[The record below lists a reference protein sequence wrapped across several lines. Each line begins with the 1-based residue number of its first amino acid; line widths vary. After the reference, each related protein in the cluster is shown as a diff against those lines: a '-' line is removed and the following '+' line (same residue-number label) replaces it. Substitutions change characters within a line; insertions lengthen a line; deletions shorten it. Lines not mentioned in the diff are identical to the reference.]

1 MKKCL
6 SAIGMVA
13 LAMIFGVTATF
24 AAETRGLSVI
34 VKDPATGQPAGE
46 VKLYGKAYAVLIGI
60 DKYSDPEIPR
70 LKNAVSDALG
80 IRKVLEQRFK
90 FDQFITLYDEEA
102 TQKRIMELFK
112 DELADKVSEEDAV
125 FVFWAG
131 HGTQQENTKYG
142 DLGYLIPY
150 DGSWKRHS
158 RNISM
163 ETIKTDISKS
173 LKARH
178 IFYVMDACYGGLMTD
193 KRAINPQTNRDLKAL
208 QQLAKEDVRQVL
220 TAGSKGEQVLDG
232 IRGHSVFTTRL
243 IEALEAAGDFI
254 TANEIQAI
262 ISRNVIS
269 DALKLNHNQTPQ
281 YGKLYGQGD
290 FVFVPSQEYQLAAK
304 QEEIDRIRR
313 ATLQTRDESDKVQK
327 QIAADE
333 ALLERARKAGDERK
347 QQEINLALQKKQATL
362 KLEEAKRREGEDQL
376 RRAEQEAVELKK
388 IEEERQLAVLEARRQ
403 EQRIKVEEG
412 LRQSELQRLETEQ
425 QQKKADE
432 EKNLALLRKQ
442 GAEKRKKAMEA
453 ASSVLSIEAAVQ
465 EIRSAD
471 VRIAEITKEY
481 DAEEQRLKA
490 GADKRLAEKLD
501 LLKQGFDRRV
511 ADLKSRTVTLPVA
524 KPVIEP
530 RGEFETK
537 AEYEARVSK
546 TNEEYQGRLADASSV
561 GNKARQAEEDARA
574 QGERQAREQHEKDL
588 AAIIGRIAAGREEA
602 SDPFRKRIA
611 TIAAKEYPVSS
622 AAMKLDIGT
631 YNPDE
636 GWFPFSITSSSNMV
650 ELSLE
655 GKIQISRDAARQFK
669 QHYTAGLVR
678 PEVMMKIGNKK
689 PVRLALVNDGVASD
703 SKNHLMVELDGNFM
717 TLEERDREWRERMT
731 FTDPSTGLMWAR
743 QDNGADIN
751 WENAKS
757 YCDNYSVP
765 GVTGWR
771 MPTRD
776 ELERLYA
783 SNGHKGKIELTAN
796 ERTWVWA
803 SETRGSEAYKFNF
816 TFGKR
821 YWNLQAGTYYNR
833 ALPVRSSK

>member
-13 LAMIFGVTATF
+13 LAMVVLPMLIGVPTAF
-24 AAETRGLSVI
+24 AIETRGLSVI

-70 LKNAVSDALG
+70 LKNAVSDAKG

-112 DELADKVSEEDAV
+112 DELADKVAVDDAV

-131 HGTQQENTKYG
+131 HGTQQENITYG
-142 DLGYLIPY
+142 DIGYLIPY
-150 DGSWKRHS
+150 DGSWKRQS

-178 IFYVMDACYGGLMTD
+178 VFYGMDACYGGLMTD

-232 IRGHSVFTTRL
+232 IRGHSVFTARL
-243 IEALEAAGDFI
+243 IEALEATGDFI

-269 DALKLNHNQTPQ
+269 DALKLGHNQTPQ

-290 FVFVPSQEYQLAAK
+290 FVFVPSKEYQFAEK
-304 QEEIDRIRR
+304 QEEIERIRR
-313 ATLQTRDESDKVQK
+313 ATLQTRDESDRMQK

-347 QQEINLALQKKQATL
+347 QQEINHELQKKQASF
-362 KLEEAKRREGEDQL
+362 KLEEVKRRAQEDQL
-376 RRAEQEAVELKK
+376 RQAEQVAAELKK
-388 IEEERQLAVLEARRQ
+388 IENERQRIIEEARLQ

-412 LRQSELQRLETEQ
+412 LRQSELQRLEMEQ

-432 EKNLALLRKQ
+432 EKKLALLRKQ
-442 GAEKRKKAMEA
+442 GEENRKKAMEA
-453 ASSVLSIEAAVQ
+453 VSSVLSIEAAVQ

-471 VRIAEITKEY
+471 ARIAEIIKEY
-481 DAEEQRLKA
+481 DAEETRLKA
-490 GADKRLAEKLD
+490 GADKRRAEKLE
-501 LLKQGFDRRV
+501 LLKQGFDRRM
-511 ADLKSRTVTLPVA
+511 ADLKSRPSTLPVA
-524 KPVIEP
+524 KLVVDP

-546 TNEEYQGRLADASSV
+546 TNADYQRRLADASSV
-561 GNKARQAEEDARA
+561 GTKAQQAEADARE
-574 QGERQAREQHEKDL
+574 QGERQAREQHEKEL
-588 AAIIGRIAAGREEA
+588 TAISGRIAASREEA
-602 SDPFRKRIA
+602 TQPFRERIA
-611 TIAAKEYPVSS
+611 TIAGKEYPLSPV
-622 AAMKLDIGT
+622 AMKLDIGV

-636 GWFPFSITSSSNMV
+636 GRFPISITSSSSTV
-650 ELSLE
+650 PLDWAGE
-655 GKIQISRDAARQFK
+655 IQMSRDDAKQFK

-678 PEVMMKIGNKK
+678 PEVTMKIGKK
-689 PVRLALVNDGVASD
+689 RPILLALVDDGVAND
-703 SKNHLMVELDGNFM
+703 AKNYRMVAVDGKFIS
-717 TLEERDREWRERMT
+717 LQERDRELERVT
-731 FTDPSTGLMWAR
+731 YTDSRTGLMWAR
-743 QDNGADIN
+743 EDNGFNVDWAT
-751 WENAKS
+751 AKS
-757 YCDNYSVP
+757 YCENSIV
-765 GVTGWR
+765 GITGWR
-771 MPTRD
+771 MPTQD
-776 ELERLYA
+776 ELEGLYTSRA
-783 SNGHKGKIELTAN
+783 YKDKIKLTGW
-796 ERTWVWA
+796 RHWA
-803 SETRGSEAYKFNF
+803 SEKRGDAAAIFSFKEGTRQWYRQS
-816 TFGKR
+816 
-821 YWNLQAGTYYNR
+821 AGTNR
-833 ALPVRSSK
+833 VLPVRSVK